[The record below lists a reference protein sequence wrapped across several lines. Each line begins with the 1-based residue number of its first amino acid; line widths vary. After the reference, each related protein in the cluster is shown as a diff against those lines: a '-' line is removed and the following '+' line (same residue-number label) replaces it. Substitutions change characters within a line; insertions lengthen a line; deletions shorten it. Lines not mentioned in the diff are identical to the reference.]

1 MKEKKADRK
10 VDKKKALRAWD
21 DACWIAE
28 VWGVDDWKEIS
39 EFAELLMA
47 LRRNRE
53 KNDQPKN

>member
-10 VDKKKALRAWD
+10 VDKKKVLRAWD

-28 VWGVDDWKEIS
+28 VWGVEDWKEIK
-39 EFAELLMA
+39 EFAELLLA
-47 LRRNRE
+47 LRRKAE